1 MPRTDRYT
9 TAQRAT
15 GAFHPERC
23 PEAFAGT
30 AICGW
35 ALSLAWLW
43 AA

>member
-1 MPRTDRYT
+1 MHRNDRYT

-15 GAFHPERC
+15 GAFHAERC
-23 PEAFAGT
+23 LLAFAGT